1 MSNEKLAEWLHN
13 WDGKYFHDTS
23 YKAKGYYELQAEA
36 LHEAGYRLIPTD
48 EKRASEIAKCLS
60 PGLLPGQD
68 MFEEEGYFFIKP
80 ERRLEIARLIL
91 TLIND
96 KPSPASVKEIE
107 DLIYKSPGW
116 NLAKGSREEKKL
128 ARQILPL
135 LTPELTLISDEEIER
150 VRHETAREIFEEFER
165 VIQAYG
171 YMPTSSLEALMSKYQ
186 AGKD

>member
-1 MSNEKLAEWLHN
+1 MEDNYSLKQP
-13 WDGKYFHDTS
+13 D
-23 YKAKGYYELQAEA
+23 
-36 LHEAGYRLIPTD
+36 YRKIVPT
-48 EKRASEIAKCLS
+48 RATDSVSDSFPMPTKSESLTKQIAKCLS

-116 NLAKGSREEKKL
+116 NLAKGSREEKEL
-128 ARQILPL
+128 ARQL
-135 LTPELTLISDEEIER
+135 LSLRTPELTLKKKQKE
-150 VRHETAREIFEEFER
+150 V
-165 VIQAYG
+165 
-171 YMPTSSLEALMSKYQ
+171 
-186 AGKD
+186 